1 VVIGAS
7 GVGKTSLRSQVWYLD
22 DTQFIVSDQFFTS
35 TYLPVSRPTTER
47 LSGQTL
53 LRKRSN
59 IRRCQI
65 SLFHCRYGSLF
76 DVTTSVCWA
85 NILVLQDTAGQERFS
100 SLSSA
105 FFRGADAAILMFDVN
120 DRRTLHALRRW
131 WEEFRDRAPVLD
143 EDAEHF
149 CCVVVGNKVDLVGDG
164 WADGR
169 GVGEEEAKKF
179 VEGLIP
185 IQREVEAD
193 AEDGDVDHHD
203 HDHDHDEENEDN
215 DELASSQLTERP
227 SPSQTISI
235 VKPTLPVLVR
245 HASRSVGTH
254 TALSIYHTPSSSLF
268 DQFYSARASPEPSQ
282 SRSPPASPSPRPRMA
297 SRSGSSNSSGLTI
310 TPALFAQPHVNGV
323 VHAPPPP
330 PRDRGPRLFY
340 TSARTGEG
348 VQAVFEY
355 VAKRVVRGLEDDR
368 SGLMNHSRVM
378 LAVVEAKESG
388 CC

>member
-1 VVIGAS
+1 M
-7 GVGKTSLRSQVWYLD
+7 
-22 DTQFIVSDQFFTS
+22 
-35 TYLPVSRPTTER
+35 
-47 LSGQTL
+47 
-53 LRKRSN
+53 
-59 IRRCQI
+59 
-65 SLFHCRYGSLF
+65 
-76 DVTTSVCWA
+76 
-85 NILVLQDTAGQERFS
+85 QDTAGQERFS

-131 WEEFRDRAPVLD
+131 WEEFRDRAPVLE

-169 GVGEEEAKKF
+169 GVKEEEAKKF

-185 IQREVEAD
+185 VQREVEID
-193 AEDGDVDHHD
+193 AEDGDVVHD
-203 HDHDHDEENEDN
+203 DDDN

-227 SPSQTISI
+227 ISI

-282 SRSPPASPSPRPRMA
+282 SQSRSPPESPSLRPRMA
-297 SRSGSSNSSGLTI
+297 STSGSSDSSGLTI

-323 VHAPPPP
+323 VNVPP

-355 VAKRVVRGLEDDR
+355 VAKRVVRGLEEDH
-368 SGLMNHSRVM
+368 SGLMSRSRVI
-378 LAVVEAKESG
+378 LAVEDQKGTGSKRSG